1 MAPQKG
7 RRHADHEPWHS
18 SGSTNRAVAETRHRI
33 VVIGGGADGLELA
46 TRLANKLGRHGKAHI
61 TLIDKARR
69 RVWKPLLHEIAK
81 SLHKMHQL
89 ALHGSTKV
97 LLETVARLITR
108 RTEPHVK
115 LH

>member
-1 MAPQKG
+1 
-7 RRHADHEPWHS
+7 
-18 SGSTNRAVAETRHRI
+18 
-33 VVIGGGADGLELA
+33 VVIGAGELELA
-46 TRLANKLGRHGKAHI
+46 TRLGNKLGRHGKAHI

-69 RVWKPLLHEIAK
+69 RVWKPLPPEIAK
-81 SLHKMHQL
+81 SLYKMHQL
-89 ALHGSTKV
+89 ALHGPTKV